1 MRLEEQRKKV
11 IQIALK
17 AQQDK
22 LMPLTMGNFSIRD
35 QETGYICIT
44 PSGMEYSLLKPEDIV
59 VVDMEGRI
67 VEGSRKP
74 SIETLLHCRT
84 YARRSDVFGICHTHS
99 TYATAW
105 ACCGKEIPVIV
116 AELAGMIGGPVR
128 CAPYAPMG
136 TVQLAEIVA
145 EYMGSQ
151 NAVLMENHGLLAV
164 GETIEKAY
172 ANAVIVEEGAKI
184 TLFAMQI
191 GGMKTISE
199 QACKELHQQTV
210 EGYGQDSKK

>member
-1 MRLEEQRKKV
+1 MLLEEQRMKV
-11 IQIALK
+11 IEIALK

-35 QETGYICIT
+35 QETGYVCIT

-59 VVDMEGRI
+59 VVDISGDI

-74 SIETLLHCRT
+74 SIETQLHCRT
-84 YARRSDVFGICHTHS
+84 YIKRPDIHGICHTHS

-116 AELAGMIGGPVR
+116 AELAGMIGGPVG

-136 TVQLAEIVA
+136 TTQLAEVVA
-145 EYMGSQ
+145 EHIGCQ

-172 ANAVIVEEGAKI
+172 ANAVIVEESAKI
-184 TLFAMQI
+184 TLFALQI

-199 QACKELHQQTV
+199 QECKDLQKQTIAS
-210 EGYGQDSKK
+210 YGQK

>member
-1 MRLEEQRKKV
+1 MLLAEQRNKV
-11 IQIALK
+11 IEIALK
-17 AQQDK
+17 AQKEK

-35 QETGYICIT
+35 QETSYICIT

-59 VVDMEGRI
+59 VVNIDGQI
-67 VEGSRKP
+67 IEGSRKP

-84 YARRSDVFGICHTHS
+84 YAKRPDINGICHTHS

-136 TVQLAEIVA
+136 TEQLADTVA
-145 EYMGSQ
+145 EHIASQ
-151 NAVLMENHGLLAV
+151 NAVLMENHGLMAV
-164 GETIEKAY
+164 GESIEKAY
-172 ANAVIVEEGAKI
+172 ANAVIVEEGAKV
-184 TLFAMQI
+184 TLFALQI
-191 GGMKTISE
+191 GGMKTLSE
-199 QACKELHQQTV
+199 QECSKLQKQTQ
-210 EGYGQDSKK
+210 EGYGQK